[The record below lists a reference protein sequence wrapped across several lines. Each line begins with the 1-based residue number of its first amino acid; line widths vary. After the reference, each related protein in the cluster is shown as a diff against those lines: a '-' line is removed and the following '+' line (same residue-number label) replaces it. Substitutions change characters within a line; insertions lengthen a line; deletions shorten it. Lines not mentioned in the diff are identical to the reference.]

1 MSPGEF
7 IPIAEET
14 GLIIPLGMWV
24 LEEACRQ
31 VAAWHVQF
39 PAKPRLTLSVNLS
52 PRQFQQPSLV
62 EDVAAA
68 LRDSGLPASCLK
80 LEITES
86 VIMRD
91 AEATIRTLWELK
103 NLGLQLAVDDFGT
116 GYSSLSYLKRLPL
129 DVLKIDRS
137 FVSGIG
143 QSQEDTAIVHAIMAL
158 AKSLNLTVTGE
169 GIETAEQAALLGEWG
184 CDRGQGYLFSKPL
197 DGQTASALLG
207 AAAQQAFNAGASS
220 EAARLVT

>member
-1 MSPGEF
+1 
-7 IPIAEET
+7 
-14 GLIIPLGMWV
+14 
-24 LEEACRQ
+24 
-31 VAAWHVQF
+31 
-39 PAKPRLTLSVNLS
+39 
-52 PRQFQQPSLV
+52 
-62 EDVAAA
+62 
-68 LRDSGLPASCLK
+68 
-80 LEITES
+80 
-86 VIMRD
+86 MRD

-103 NLGLQLAVDDFGT
+103 DLGLQLAVDDFGT

-158 AKSLNLTVTGE
+158 ARSLNLKVTGE

-197 DGQTASALLG
+197 DGQAAGALLG
-207 AAAQQAFNAGASS
+207 AAAQQASNAGSPS